1 MRIRHDNIESLSDQE
16 LMEYALNG
24 DPRGHNPIIEK
35 MCSRIQLTR
44 DYVPQHGDHPRM
56 IAIWEIAQRFAGR
69 RRALFLKPADIWNEL
84 PDIRKASKEH
94 FVTIFLDGQNE
105 EVRREIISIG
115 TVDQSITHPRDVF
128 FPAVK
133 HMASS
138 VILCHNHPSGNL
150 QPSDMDIETT
160 KRLVKAGRVLGI
172 EVLDHVI
179 ITKTAF
185 NSMKEKGMI

>member
-1 MRIRHDNIESLSDQE
+1 MRIGIDNIGSLSDQE
-16 LMEYALNG
+16 LIEYALNG
-24 DPRGHNPIIEK
+24 DPSGHNHITAR

-56 IAIWEIAQRFAGR
+56 AAIWEIARRFAGR
-69 RRALFLKPADIWNEL
+69 RKVLILKPEDVWNEL
-84 PDIRKASKEH
+84 PDIRKASKEY
-94 FVTIFLDGQNE
+94 FMTIFLDGQNQ
-105 EVRREIISIG
+105 EVHREIISIG
-115 TVDQSITHPRDVF
+115 TETKSITLPKDVF

-133 HMASS
+133 SMATS

-150 QPSDMDIETT
+150 EPSEADIETT
-160 KRLVKAGRVLGI
+160 KRLVKAGKILGI

-185 NSMKEKGMI
+185 TSMKERGQM